1 MNPSALPEG
10 LFRDP
15 VWHALNTRHRH
26 LAVVEGDAWRYPA
39 DVAPFAALATPGDS
53 ALRQLHSL
61 LAPDEYVWLMGTSYP
76 DVRYLRKEGTL
87 ECAQMVLTTE
97 LVQKPSPIEVERLS
111 AVDSAAMVAL
121 TDVAF
126 PGFFRSRTHL
136 MGTYY
141 GARMDRPPAL
151 GPPKTT
157 GSAMA
162 TGADAAPTG
171 ASRPLMAMAGERL
184 ALDGYSE
191 ISGVC
196 THPAHR
202 GRGLAANL
210 IARLAADH
218 REQGVVSFLHVTA
231 TNTRAIDLY
240 RRLGFVEFGRVT
252 LTRVSRADSPFAQA

>member
-1 MNPSALPEG
+1 
-10 LFRDP
+10 
-15 VWHALNTRHRH
+15 
-26 LAVVEGDAWRYPA
+26 VVEGDARRYPA
-39 DVAPFAALATPGDS
+39 DVAPFAALARPGDS

-97 LVQKPSPIEVERLS
+97 LAQKPSAIEVERLS
-111 AVDSAAMVAL
+111 AVDSASMVAL

-141 GARMDRPPAL
+141 GARMDLPPAF
-151 GPPKTT
+151 GPPKAT
-157 GSAMA
+157 GSA
-162 TGADAAPTG
+162 
-171 ASRPLMAMAGERL
+171 PLMAMAGERL

-196 THPAHR
+196 THPSHR

-210 IARLAADH
+210 IGRLAADH

>member
-1 MNPSALPEG
+1 VNPLPEG

-39 DVAPFAALATPGDS
+39 DVAPFAALAKPSNS
-53 ALRQLHSL
+53 ALWQLHSL
-61 LAPDEYVWLMGTSYP
+61 LASDEYVWLMGTSYP
-76 DVRYLRKEGTL
+76 DVPYLRKEGTL

-97 LVQKPSPIEVERLS
+97 LAQSPSATEIERLS
-111 AVDSAAMVAL
+111 AADSAAMVTL
-121 TDVAF
+121 TDIAF

-136 MGTYY
+136 MGAYY
-141 GARMDRPPAL
+141 GARMDGPPAL
-151 GPPKTT
+151 GPQASVATT
-157 GSAMA
+157 GTSAAA
-162 TGADAAPTG
+162 TGASA
-171 ASRPLMAMAGERL
+171 PLMAMAGERL

-202 GRGLAANL
+202 GKGLAANL

-231 TNTRAIDLY
+231 TNTRAMALY